1 MNCTDVRK
9 YFYAFLDS
17 ELDVERNIDVLA
29 HVNMCH
35 ACCLKIEKERL
46 LQARVKETVC
56 KVKAP
61 VYLKQIILRSAER
74 RPNFFTQCIKNFLL
88 RSRFAL
94 VSGIATAIILIACFF
109 VIQNKLKKNN
119 VFYLAE
125 SKYHDYIMKQLVPD
139 IRLENAR
146 EIIGPFQNETGLNI
160 TLPGIEE
167 NIQIQ
172 NTKAIVEYFQRQT
185 GLTVTLPFMKGNV
198 QLVGASLTNINGKNV
213 PLVFYMLDDTPIT
226 LAVICNSNIDF
237 SKMKEVMANKMVVYT
252 GTGFCGSCQ
261 IVGWKETDT
270 QYVMVS
276 MLHSEKMIKAL
287 TKA

>member
-1 MNCTDVRK
+1 MNCTDARK

-17 ELDVERNIDVLA
+17 ELDVERNIEVLA

-35 ACCLKIEKERL
+35 ACGLKIEKERL
-46 LQARVKETVC
+46 LQARVRETVC

-61 VYLKQIILRSAER
+61 VYLEQIILRSAER
-74 RPNFFTQCIKNFLL
+74 RPNFFTQFIKNFLL

-94 VSGIATAIILIACFF
+94 VSGLATAIILIACFF

-119 VFYLAE
+119 IFYLAE

-139 IRLENAR
+139 VRLQNAR
-146 EIIGPFQNETGLNI
+146 EIIGHFQKQIGLSV

-172 NTKAIVEYFQRQT
+172 NTKAIVDYFQRQT
-185 GLTVTLPFMKGNV
+185 GLTVTLPFMKGDV
-198 QLVGASLTNINGKNV
+198 QLVGASLTNINGKNI
-213 PLVFYMLDDTPIT
+213 PLVFYLLDDTPIT

-237 SKMKEVMANKMVVYT
+237 SKMKEVMADKMVVYT
-252 GTGFCGSCQ
+252 GIGFCGSCQ
-261 IVGWKETDT
+261 IVGWKETNT

-276 MLHSEKMIKAL
+276 MLHSGKMIKAL

>member
-61 VYLKQIILRSAER
+61 VYLEQIILRSAER
-74 RPNFFTQCIKNFLL
+74 RPSFFTQCIKNFLL

-119 VFYLAE
+119 IFYLAE
-125 SKYHDYIMKQLVPD
+125 SKYHDYVMKQLVSD
-139 IRLENAR
+139 IRLQNAS
-146 EIIGPFQNETGLNI
+146 EIIGHFQKQIGLSI

-172 NTKAIVEYFQRQT
+172 NTKAIVDYFQRQT

-237 SKMKEVMANKMVVYT
+237 SKMKEVMADKMVVYT

-261 IVGWKETDT
+261 IVGWKETNT

-276 MLHSEKMIKAL
+276 MLNSGKMIKAL

>member
-17 ELDVERNIDVLA
+17 ELDVERNIEVLA

-35 ACCLKIEKERL
+35 ACGLKIEKERL
-46 LQARVKETVC
+46 LQERVKETVC

-61 VYLKQIILRSAER
+61 VYLEQIILRSAER
-74 RPNFFTQCIKNFLL
+74 KPNFFTLFIKNFLL

-119 VFYLAE
+119 IFYLAE
-125 SKYHDYIMKQLVPD
+125 SKYHDYMMKQLVPD
-139 IRLENAR
+139 IRLQNAR
-146 EIIGPFQNETGLNI
+146 EIIGHFQNQTGLSV

-198 QLVGASLTNINGKNV
+198 QLVGASLTSVNGKNV
-213 PLVFYMLDDTPIT
+213 PLVFYMIDDTPIT
-226 LAVICNSNIDF
+226 LAIVCNSNIDF
-237 SKMKEVMANKMVVYT
+237 SKMKEVMADKMVVYT
-252 GTGFCGSCQ
+252 GTGFCGACQ
-261 IVGWKETDT
+261 IVGWKEAEN
-270 QYVMVS
+270 QYVMISTLNSDKLLKIIRKV
-276 MLHSEKMIKAL
+276 
-287 TKA
+287 